1 MMTTL
6 TTHLNK
12 EGAGETYFGHLK
24 IGLNMVT
31 WSAAVFVTSSIHG
44 IFPFLLEKTL
54 TREDID
60 EDDEDRDD
68 IISNIDNM
76 SDRISL
82 YDVCPTQ
89 CNAVGCV

>member
-1 MMTTL
+1 MTTL

-44 IFPFLLEKTL
+44 IFPFLLEKTSMHCAEKL
-54 TREDID
+54 A
-60 EDDEDRDD
+60 
-68 IISNIDNM
+68 
-76 SDRISL
+76 SL
-82 YDVCPTQ
+82 VKQTF
-89 CNAVGCV
+89 AHHKVS

>member
-1 MMTTL
+1 MTTL

-44 IFPFLLEKTL
+44 IFPFLSEKL
-54 TREDID
+54 A
-60 EDDEDRDD
+60 
-68 IISNIDNM
+68 
-76 SDRISL
+76 SL
-82 YDVCPTQ
+82 VKQTF
-89 CNAVGCV
+89 AHHKVS